1 MFSTVL
7 IANRGEIALRVARTC
22 REMGIRTIAVC
33 SDSDRE
39 SAVARYADKCV
50 RIGPAAPRLS
60 YLNPAA
66 LVTAAL
72 QNGAEAVHPG
82 YGFLSEDPDF
92 AEICEANGLTFVGPP
107 AALLRRLGDKAQAK
121 EIARAAGLPVLPG
134 SSRSLLTTEEAR
146 EVAERIGYPLI
157 VKATAGG
164 GGRGMMVVRDSR
176 DLGRAWGQARAVAQA
191 TFGDPRLY
199 VERFLENARHIEVQV
214 LGDGRGGVVE
224 LGERDCSVQRRR
236 QKLIEE
242 TPAPGLPQELSERIR
257 AAAVHA
263 AREVNY
269 AGAGTYEFLV
279 DDGDFVFMEVN
290 CRIQVEHPVTEL
302 VTGIDLVREQMR
314 VAAGYGLS
322 VTQADVQP
330 RGVSIECR
338 INAEDPRRDFMP
350 TPGTVTEF
358 LPPSGQFVRVDT
370 HGYPGFRV
378 TADYD
383 PMLAK
388 VSVWAPDRRQAIARA
403 DRALQ
408 EFRVVGKGV
417 HTTQEFL
424 RDVLRD
430 PAFRAAKH
438 TTDLVDTMTR
448 QEPELG

>member
-50 RIGPAAPRLS
+50 RIGPAQPRRS
-60 YLNPAA
+60 YLNAAA

-134 SSRSLLTTEEAR
+134 SSRSLLTAEEAR
-146 EVAERIGYPLI
+146 EVADRIGYPLI

-164 GGRGMMVVRDSR
+164 GGRGMTVVRDSR

-199 VERFLENARHIEVQV
+199 IERFLENARHIEVQV

-242 TPAPGLPQELSERIR
+242 TPAPGLPRELSERIR

-263 AREVNY
+263 ACEVNY

-302 VTGIDLVREQMR
+302 VTGIDLVREQLR

-322 VTQADVQP
+322 VTQADVQL

-338 INAEDPRRDFMP
+338 INAEDPLRDFMP

-358 LPPSGQFVRVDT
+358 LPPSGHFVRVDT
-370 HGYPGFRV
+370 HGFPGFRV

-408 EFRVVGKGV
+408 EFRVVGRGV

-424 RDVLRD
+424 REVLRH

-438 TTDLVDTMTR
+438 TTDLVDTMN
-448 QEPELG
+448 QEPEHG